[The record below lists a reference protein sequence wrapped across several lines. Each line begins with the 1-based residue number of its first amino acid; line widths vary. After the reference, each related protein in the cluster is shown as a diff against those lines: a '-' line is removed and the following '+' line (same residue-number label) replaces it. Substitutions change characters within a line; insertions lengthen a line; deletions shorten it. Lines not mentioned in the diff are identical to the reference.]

1 MGEAH
6 NPRGYAG
13 ALAKEA
19 AAASLRGDILGLR
32 PSMRRQNRFCKRPN
46 KEKERGPTRK
56 RVSHSYYCVAVVI
69 PTRTGHLFGWRH
81 SYYCVAVVI
90 PTSIY
95 GVAIYI
101 GRTDIWTKSI
111 YIFC

>member
-1 MGEAH
+1 MGVAQVCGDRTDSVRGPAQSGRS
-6 NPRGYAG
+6 PRPLKG
-13 ALAKEA
+13 
-19 AAASLRGDILGLR
+19 
-32 PSMRRQNRFCKRPN
+32 KRPN

-101 GRTDIWTKSI
+101 GRTDIWTSSI